1 MSKAPYRGQ
10 CLCGVIKYEADSVDQ
25 KMGHCHCTMCQKFH
39 GAAFSSYAS
48 TPRHNFRWLSGES
61 ELSVFKAENGTKRKF
76 CQHCG
81 SSLIF
86 ESAVDNGLTEFALA
100 SLDTCLSLTPDAHIY
115 TGTKVDWIEINDELP
130 KHLNGRS

>member
-1 MSKAPYRGQ
+1 MSKAPYQGQ
-10 CLCGVIKYEADSVDQ
+10 CLCGVIKYETDSVDQ

-48 TPRHNFRWLSGES
+48 TSRQNFRWLSGET
-61 ELSVFKAENGTKRKF
+61 ELSVFQAENGTKRKF
-76 CQHCG
+76 CRRCG

-86 ESAVDNGLTEFALA
+86 ESADDNGLTEFALA
-100 SLDTCLSLTPDAHIY
+100 SLDIYPSLRPDAHIY
-115 TGTKVDWIEINDELP
+115 TGTKVDWIEINDDLP

>member
-10 CLCGVIKYEADSVDQ
+10 CLCGAIQYEADRVDQ

-48 TPRHNFRWLSGES
+48 TSRQNFRWISGER
-61 ELSVFKAENGTKRKF
+61 ELTVFQAENGTKRKF
-76 CQHCG
+76 CRRCG

-86 ESAVDNGLTEFALA
+86 ESAKDNGLTEFALA
-100 SLDTCLSLTPDAHIY
+100 SLDTYPSLEPDAHIY
-115 TGTKVDWIEINDELP
+115 TGTKVDWVEINDDLP